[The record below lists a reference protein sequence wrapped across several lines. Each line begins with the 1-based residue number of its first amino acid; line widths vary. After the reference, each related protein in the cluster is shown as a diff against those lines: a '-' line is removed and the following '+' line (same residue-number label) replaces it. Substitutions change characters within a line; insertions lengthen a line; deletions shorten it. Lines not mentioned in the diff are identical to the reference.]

1 MFPANN
7 AKNLEVK
14 VGVISFSFPAS
25 GERIWVYVLA
35 YTMHGDPFAAV
46 DALFSIYENLWLL
59 PHSTFYLY
67 SKSHLGHTQ
76 RLNVKGNKVDTYFI
90 GCL

>member
-1 MFPANN
+1 MMFPANN

-46 DALFSIYENLWLL
+46 DALFSMKICDSCLTVLFIYIA
-59 PHSTFYLY
+59 
-67 SKSHLGHTQ
+67 SHT
-76 RLNVKGNKVDTYFI
+76 
-90 GCL
+90 